1 MKIYK
6 TQEEVTADIKDGV
19 LAIKG
24 DVRFECDISI
34 RASIVVTKGDLNCWS
49 LDCLNLDCL
58 NLTCENLTCENLNCR
73 DLTCWDIDCL
83 NLKCWDIDCFN
94 LNCLNL
100 SYYARC
106 FAYYS
111 ITCTSYKARR
121 EVHQEP
127 MCLEGELTIVKKED
141 DATRE
146 AIKLLESNG
155 YTISK

>member
-6 TQEEVTADIKDGV
+6 TQEEVNADIKDGV
-19 LAIKG
+19 LVIKG

-34 RASIVVTKGDLNCWS
+34 KASIVVTDGDLNCRDIDCWD
-49 LDCLNLDCL
+49 LKCLNLKCL
-58 NLTCENLTCENLNCR
+58 NLTCWNIKCLNLTCFDLNCR
-73 DLTCWDIDCL
+73 DINCWDLDCR
-83 NLKCWDIDCFN
+83 D
-94 LNCLNL
+94 L
-100 SYYARC
+100 SYHALC
-106 FAYYS
+106 LAYQS
-111 ITCTSYKARR
+111 IKCTSYKARR

-127 MCLEGELTIVKKED
+127 ICLDGELTIVKKED